1 MLSGHSKIILKMS
14 PKKIYLFY
22 EFLSEQG
29 GLERELINHANM
41 LIEEGYEVK
50 ILTCH
55 LNKKILTQLPFEGI
69 PIIPIP
75 KIHTRFESLNLALCA
90 LGFHNLKK
98 YNPDAFI
105 VYSFPTNF
113 LVRNKKSKKIN
124 YLNHFLHAYHMSWKE
139 KIEWASGTQ
148 GIKRWISVIASIFL
162 SDWLKRLDKYLVKRN
177 DLIFTNSEYT
187 KKKLDKLYSINTIV
201 SYPPLDP
208 KFNTISKKDIKDSFI
223 FSSSRIIPDKKYE
236 FLIDSA
242 SYMKN
247 KLPIYLAGSVEESYK
262 QTLLNRAK
270 KNKVN
275 LKFLGRLDT
284 ETIKAYYKSATLF
297 AFPTPEEDFG
307 LVPAES
313 MSSGTPVVVWG
324 DGAGPTEQVIDGIT
338 GYHAK
343 PYDLKDYAKKMDMVI
358 DTKLK
363 SKNKNKIINNAKR
376 FSYSQIKKDFVKKI
390 NESI

>member
-1 MLSGHSKIILKMS
+1 MS